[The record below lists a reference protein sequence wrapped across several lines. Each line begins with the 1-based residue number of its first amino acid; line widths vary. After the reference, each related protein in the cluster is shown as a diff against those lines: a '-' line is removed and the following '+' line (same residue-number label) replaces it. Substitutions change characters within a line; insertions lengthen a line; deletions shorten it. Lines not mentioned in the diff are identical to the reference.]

1 MLKYIIAYFA
11 TAAVFMTIDFIW
23 LSQVAR
29 RFYAESLGN
38 LLLDRPNIP
47 AAAGFYAV
55 YVVGIVFFAI
65 SPALKTGSA
74 QTALMYGAL
83 FGFFTYA
90 TYDMTNYA
98 TLRNWPIF
106 MSVVDVIWGTF
117 LAGISAM
124 SGYLIVRSI
133 IGE

>member
-11 TAAVFMTIDFIW
+11 TAVVFMTIDLIW
-23 LSQVAR
+23 LSQVAK
-29 RFYAESLGN
+29 RFYAESLGE
-38 LLLDRPNIP
+38 LLLERPNIP

-74 QTALMYGAL
+74 QTALVYGAL

-98 TLRNWPIF
+98 TLRNWPLF
-106 MSVVDVIWGTF
+106 MSVVDVIWGTI
-117 LAGISAM
+117 LAGISAL

-133 IGE
+133 VGE